1 MFETWASSTMLA
13 GPTGHVPAEQPTGP
27 KHPNQEARSKAMD
40 LFYSVQYPVRA
51 SIAKLTFTTTT
62 TRISP
67 SSTSIDSSSHARP
80 LVAATAPER
89 PTRYYFR
96 NLEEDMELATSGI
109 AGHQKEGEP
118 PKTHSAY
125 LENAIDTLDMS
136 SSLADDDDS
145 SSSDDGSS
153 RMMSGR
159 GDEHHR
165 HDWRSRMQISTAMS
179 ESSSS
184 SFGSIREQNSEV
196 EGGPARFKVLD
207 RTQFLVD

>member
-1 MFETWASSTMLA
+1 MLA
-13 GPTGHVPAEQPTGP
+13 GPTGHVPAEQSTGP

-40 LFYSVQYPVRA
+40 LFYSAQYPARA
-51 SIAKLTFTTTT
+51 NITKLTITTTT
-62 TRISP
+62 TRVSP
-67 SSTSIDSSSHARP
+67 LSTSIDSSSHARP

-96 NLEEDMELATSGI
+96 NLEEDIELVTSGV

-125 LENAIDTLDMS
+125 LEDAVDTLGMS
-136 SSLADDDDS
+136 SSLADDDDG

-165 HDWRSRMQISTAMS
+165 HDWRSRMQISPPMS
-179 ESSSS
+179 GSSSS
-184 SFGSIREQNSEV
+184 SFGSSMEQKSEM
-196 EGGPARFKVLD
+196 EGGSVRFKVLD
-207 RTQFLVD
+207 RAQFLVD